1 MEDKYK
7 EIVRILNQ
15 SGGGMG
21 DLEEEVWTG
30 DGGKAGESIKAFI
43 DRTCHWYWDFDEV
56 MGTKTNIRPPIVAS
70 SAGPS
75 IPLASA
81 SARSASL
88 ASSRVGHLDQ
98 EDEQENELG
107 SGTAAA
113 AERLL
118 EEEVSRFGN
127 AESEEESLAEEAAVQ
142 AMEGTVGGGQ
152 ATQGTVGGGE
162 GSTNRNG
169 SAGIPKTAQKSPG
182 KKQIGPVSKSQP
194 STPAAKA
201 SGSGPFLA
209 RRQASGPSP
218 TPSKKPPAN
227 MVEAVLEVSENRAK
241 LTMKCD
247 KIAAVEAAKLRG
259 ASETNEKE
267 KWTGDQAIKWAE
279 LNAAKREKEVERDE
293 RRDERRE
300 MEARRAHEAN
310 LERARRA
317 EQWAAEKALREEQR
331 EEKREEARRRE
342 EQWRMEM
349 ELRARESERQAKET
363 ERQYN
368 ERAEERQIERKR
380 LELEAKR
387 IERRQ
392 PAPQAAYGQGA
403 HPYPISPY
411 PPYPFGMMQ
420 FGTGP
425 FLTGI
430 APPGPM
436 HPPSQPPGLG
446 GQHGPPPNFHPQSR
460 LPSTAAPAE
469 ATAAPTPSSVGA
481 MDGRQLANL
490 PPWMMAPQYNT
501 YPTPQFY
508 ARELDQR
515 AGSGSEERHAGTTTG
530 RKTAPELDNPDGQLP
545 EDGETGE
552 AERS

>member
-127 AESEEESLAEEAAVQ
+127 GESEEESLEEEAAVQ
-142 AMEGTVGGGQ
+142 AIEGTVGGGQ

-227 MVEAVLEVSENRAK
+227 MVEAVLEFSENRAK

-259 ASETNEKE
+259 VSETNEKE

-279 LNAAKREKEVERDE
+279 LNAAKREKEGERDE

-368 ERAEERQIERKR
+368 ERAE
-380 LELEAKR
+380 
-387 IERRQ
+387 
-392 PAPQAAYGQGA
+392 
-403 HPYPISPY
+403 
-411 PPYPFGMMQ
+411 
-420 FGTGP
+420 
-425 FLTGI
+425 
-430 APPGPM
+430 
-436 HPPSQPPGLG
+436 
-446 GQHGPPPNFHPQSR
+446 
-460 LPSTAAPAE
+460 
-469 ATAAPTPSSVGA
+469 
-481 MDGRQLANL
+481 
-490 PPWMMAPQYNT
+490 
-501 YPTPQFY
+501 
-508 ARELDQR
+508 
-515 AGSGSEERHAGTTTG
+515 
-530 RKTAPELDNPDGQLP
+530 
-545 EDGETGE
+545 
-552 AERS
+552 

>member
-1 MEDKYK
+1 MPPKAAARARPVGPLRTSPRKATETPAVNTGPVLPSPVGRVPAAQEAGGSEPVGENGSAQETARRHFRWPRSLEELLVEWVCKRDRKFQCLRRAQGRDGHAYSHLFAPGGTGAAADCKKVADKLLKMEDKYK

-43 DRTCHWYWDFDEV
+43 DRTCHWYWEFDEV
-56 MGTKTNIRPPIVAS
+56 MGTKTNIRPPVVAS

-88 ASSRVGHLDQ
+88 ASTRVGHLDQ

-107 SGTAAA
+107 FGTAAA

-142 AMEGTVGGGQ
+142 AMEGTVGGG
-152 ATQGTVGGGE
+152 E
-162 GSTNRNG
+162 GSTNGNG
-169 SAGIPKTAQKSPG
+169 LAGIPKTAQKSPG
-182 KKQIGPVSKSQP
+182 KKQKGSVSKSQP

-209 RRQASGPSP
+209 RRQAPGPSP

-227 MVEAVLEVSENRAK
+227 MVEAVLEVSETRAK
-241 LTMKCD
+241 LTMERD
-247 KIAAVEAAKLRG
+247 RIAAVEAAKLRG

-310 LERARRA
+310 LE
-317 EQWAAEKALREEQR
+317 
-331 EEKREEARRRE
+331 
-342 EQWRMEM
+342 
-349 ELRARESERQAKET
+349 
-363 ERQYN
+363 
-368 ERAEERQIERKR
+368 
-380 LELEAKR
+380 
-387 IERRQ
+387 
-392 PAPQAAYGQGA
+392 
-403 HPYPISPY
+403 
-411 PPYPFGMMQ
+411 
-420 FGTGP
+420 
-425 FLTGI
+425 
-430 APPGPM
+430 
-436 HPPSQPPGLG
+436 
-446 GQHGPPPNFHPQSR
+446 
-460 LPSTAAPAE
+460 
-469 ATAAPTPSSVGA
+469 
-481 MDGRQLANL
+481 
-490 PPWMMAPQYNT
+490 
-501 YPTPQFY
+501 
-508 ARELDQR
+508 
-515 AGSGSEERHAGTTTG
+515 
-530 RKTAPELDNPDGQLP
+530 
-545 EDGETGE
+545 
-552 AERS
+552 